1 MSNNLTRREFAKD
14 VGLAAVGAAIPSIAR
29 AGGSKAPDR
38 QSAMDHVVVI
48 MFENR
53 SFDNVLG
60 RLYQPGEVPLFE
72 GVIGKNLSNPIPE
85 WAQHGAGRKLVPYG
99 IASNMNTP
107 TPDPGEEYP
116 HINTDLFGIQNQ
128 QNRNVPLAKMVPPFN
143 APVDSATPSMDGF
156 VTDYISAFFS
166 TSFPACAAHPHN
178 ERRTANAFVIA
189 STAIREY
196 AHDGVESASS
206 FQPLTKWHFPL
217 PFRRS
222 SDRNARRIRY
232 G

>member
-1 MSNNLTRREFAKD
+1 ML
-14 VGLAAVGAAIPSIAR
+14 
-29 AGGSKAPDR
+29 GG
-38 QSAMDHVVVI
+38 
-48 MFENR
+48 
-53 SFDNVLG
+53 
-60 RLYQPGEVPLFE
+60 LYQPGEVPSFE

-206 FQPLTKWHFPL
+206 FQPLTNGTFRFRSVDPVTETLAVSDTANGGVALYSEPAAVLHVL
-217 PFRRS
+217 PGRELSWLERT
-222 SDRNARRIRY
+222 ARRAYPEKDWSTGIFESRCSSI
-232 G
+232 